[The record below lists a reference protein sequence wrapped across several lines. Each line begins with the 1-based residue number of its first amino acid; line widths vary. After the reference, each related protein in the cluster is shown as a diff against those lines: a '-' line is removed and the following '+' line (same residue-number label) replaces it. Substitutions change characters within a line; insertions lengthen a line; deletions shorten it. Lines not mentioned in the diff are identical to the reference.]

1 MVEQREIG
9 FCLWWLR
16 VRVVEEEEEAEV
28 VWVAGGAR

>member
-16 VRVVEEEEEAEV
+16 VRVVEEEEAEV